1 MTTFHQY
8 YETLGMTD
16 SEVVEFEQELEA
28 ASMRWDDEINLM
40 IDEAGSEMAEEAFFQ
55 NHYHALMTLEH
66 CL

>member
-16 SEVVEFEQELEA
+16 SEIQEFEQELEA
-28 ASMRWDDEINLM
+28 VSMRWDDEVNLM
-40 IDEAGSEMAEEAFFQ
+40 LDEVAGEMAEEAFLQ
-55 NHYHALMTLEH
+55 ANYHSIMTLEH

>member
-8 YETLGMTD
+8 YDTLGMTD

-28 ASMRWDDEINLM
+28 ASMRWDDEVNLM
-40 IDEAGSEMAEEAFFQ
+40 LDEVAGKVAEETFFHA
-55 NHYHALMTLEH
+55 NYHTLMTLEH